1 MPDPDKFGTEYNGD
15 YSFDGAK
22 TITFKDMTLQ
32 SAGADYLGFIR
43 ADQTVVEDCII
54 NGKTFY
60 WGYTSASFKNTTF
73 NCPSGD
79 YAIWTY
85 SSPTMTFNTCT
96 FNSSGKVINVYTD
109 YGAGK
114 QDIMVNFENCTVNNT
129 GKSLKPVLNIND
141 SNMGNFKYILNISG
155 NTTVTGVD
163 ADKDTCSRLFGFG
176 GKAASNN
183 KGKTVVSFGDTTVW
197 EDGKMVD
204 AKAYH
209 TDGVTVDG
217 VTYDNRVDGAND
229 SLYAEGYK
237 DNAFTITY
245 SEWTKNP
252 DGTKTHTVTKTCN
265 YCGYQESTTETAE
278 ADPIDWDVSK
288 SKIATKLDTNTWTSN
303 VTLSLP
309 STEENLAS
317 DVVFVLDGSSS
328 ANTGVVNASLALLQ
342 NLKESASD
350 SSAAVNVCVVKFKRQ
365 AYKSDWFDLS
375 RDFDAIKTAMETK
388 YSGGTNLHAG
398 LLAGQE
404 ALEEH
409 SNVAAGRK
417 YLILVSDG
425 STYLYSKDGNWASD
439 TPFTRS
445 YFPAEPYNAFA
456 GGYWDNSYYEPNN
469 HPDVNVPR
477 PKTTSDVATWQ
488 AYLKDV
494 EERNAESHGD
504 DYDYHCDYDLNF
516 NQGKPSSDFKSQPC
530 VPRSANNRDMAF
542 YYADQVWQEIKN
554 AGYNAYS
561 IATEDGMAGAGNADD
576 SHCFMNYLNG
586 GEILN
591 FSDIQQEIL
600 YAVGAG
606 STVEDKIGDAF
617 DFVPGSLKLTV
628 GGTELESKAEGNVTY
643 FGDRAENLNEENF
656 RFKVQYAPDTE
667 TFVWTINE
675 NVSNFAPVQLTYTV
689 KLTNPETA
697 PGTYGVED
705 LNGEK
710 TLSEEEAEKALF
722 TNAYAV
728 LNAKNSAGAP
738 VKAQE
743 FPKPSVSY
751 TVKSFIDASG
761 SPAIIA
767 AACLNTKDHY
777 SYLIGYSDGT
787 VRPNGR
793 ITRAEVA
800 TIFFRLL
807 TDDAR
812 QRNWSSENN
821 FSDVSADK
829 WYNNAVSTLCHMGV
843 LGGYSDGT
851 FRPNAPITRAEFA
864 KIAVSFSQANG
875 SAVYSYFTDVKTT
888 DWFAPY
894 VTTAK
899 DSGLIEGY
907 SDGSFK
913 PENRIT
919 RAEACAIVNRVLGR
933 KPSKSHMKIS
943 GRIDWPDC
951 TTADWFYEAI
961 MEATNSHTYQMG
973 KRVETW
979 NGKLEKIFANK
990 AETVAV
996 EYDVPLDNHKYT
1008 GSPVIRVAKPKVFIP
1023 VFPGTNCEIDT
1034 KRAFEKAGAETEI
1047 LVVQNLCAKDIEYT
1061 IDRMEKAIR
1070 SSQIIMI
1077 PGGFSGGDEP
1087 EGSGKFIATTFRNP
1101 KIAQAVTDLLDTRDG
1116 LVLGICNGFQA
1127 LIKLGLVTYGKIVD
1141 LKDDDPTLTFN
1152 TLGRHVS
1159 RMVYTRVTNTKSPWL
1174 SGVNAGDVFA
1184 IPVSHGEGRFVADD
1198 AALKKLIENGQIATQ
1213 YTTPCGKVSGDI
1225 TWNPN
1230 GSVCGIEGIT
1240 SPDGRVFGKMGH
1252 SERKGENLYFNVPGE
1267 KDQQIFESGVR
1278 YFK

>member
-1 MPDPDKFGTEYNGD
+1 MKKRILSLLLILCMAVTLLPTAVFAEDATGTSSAGGTIYVDAVNGNDSNENVGQSWETAYQTLKTAVTAAKSGDTIMLSAAKYTLYGIPSTNTTKGKDLTFVGQGADKTGWNIGAEVPDPDKFGTEYNGD
-15 YSFDGAK
+15 YSFDGAG
-22 TITFKDMTLQ
+22 TIKFEQMTLQ
-32 SAGADYLGFIR
+32 SSKADYLGFIR
-43 ADQTVVEDCII
+43 ADQTVVEDCTI

-60 WGYTSASFKNTTF
+60 WGYTSAIFKDTTF

-79 YAIWTY
+79 YAVWTY
-85 SSPTMTFNTCT
+85 SSPTMTFDHCT
-96 FNSSGKVINVYTD
+96 FNSSGKVINVFTD

-114 QDIMVNFENCTVNNT
+114 NDIIVNFKGCTVNNT

-155 NTTVTGVD
+155 NTTVTWVD
-163 ADKDTCSRLFGFG
+163 VDKDTCSRLFGFG

-183 KGKTVVSFGDTTVW
+183 KGKTVVNFGDTTVW

-209 TDGVTVDG
+209 TDGVKVDG
-217 VTYDNRVDGAND
+217 VTYGNGGSGAND
-229 SLYAEGYK
+229 ILYAEGYK

-288 SKIATKLDTNTWTSN
+288 SKIATQLNTDTWTSD

-309 STEENLAS
+309 SAEEALGS
-317 DVVFVLDGSSS
+317 DIVFVLDKSSCKKETAASAAQMLTALQSQVQSNGSKIQV
-328 ANTGVVNASLALLQ
+328 GVVVFGGDARVSYPLEAFPATEAAL
-342 NLKESASD
+342 EE
-350 SSAAVNVCVVKFKRQ
+350 
-365 AYKSDWFDLS
+365 LS
-375 RDFDAIKTAMETK
+375 TALSTRPDGLM
-388 YSGGTNLHAG
+388 GGSNMHAG
-398 LLAGQE
+398 LLAAQE
-404 ALEEH
+404 MLRCSTTDA
-409 SNVAAGRK
+409 NRK
-417 YLILVSDG
+417 YVILVSDG
-425 STYLYSKDGNWASD
+425 LTRLFTGSDGKTKDIYYQYTYQDMTGDKQVGTEEGQISPKDCVYFGMIDEWTSVRTKETNTVLRPIPYGSWDTYFSKVKDWVRTDGDAYALNYETYGNDPTEKVKNKVTGEITDTDFKYIGHNDYENHAMSVD
-439 TPFTRS
+439 RAVYEAYDSFTGMVDSGYRCYAVLPDSGTPFGTAFMDALNEYAHNS
-445 YFPAEPYNAFA
+445 VIDFA
-456 GGYWDNSYYEPNN
+456 G
-469 HPDVNVPR
+469 
-477 PKTTSDVATWQ
+477 
-488 AYLKDV
+488 
-494 EERNAESHGD
+494 
-504 DYDYHCDYDLNF
+504 
-516 NQGKPSSDFKSQPC
+516 
-530 VPRSANNRDMAF
+530 
-542 YYADQVWQEIKN
+542 I
-554 AGYNAYS
+554 
-561 IATEDGMAGAGNADD
+561 GA
-576 SHCFMNYLNG
+576 
-586 GEILN
+586 
-591 FSDIQQEIL
+591 EIL

-606 STVEDKIGDAF
+606 STVEDKMGDAF

-628 GGTELESKAEGNVTY
+628 GGTELESKADGNVTY

-710 TLSEEEAEKALF
+710 TLSEAEAEKALF

-751 TVKSFIDASG
+751 TVKSFVDASG

-894 VTTAK
+894 VTAAK

-933 KPSKSHMKIS
+933 KPSKNHMKIS

-979 NGKLEKIFANK
+979 NGKLPQRDWAALENNWAS
-990 AETVAV
+990 A
-996 EYDVPLDNHKYT
+996 YT
-1008 GSPVIRVAKPKVFIP
+1008 GK
-1023 VFPGTNCEIDT
+1023 
-1034 KRAFEKAGAETEI
+1034 
-1047 LVVQNLCAKDIEYT
+1047 
-1061 IDRMEKAIR
+1061 
-1070 SSQIIMI
+1070 
-1077 PGGFSGGDEP
+1077 GGE
-1087 EGSGKFIATTFRNP
+1087 
-1101 KIAQAVTDLLDTRDG
+1101 V
-1116 LVLGICNGFQA
+1116 
-1127 LIKLGLVTYGKIVD
+1127 
-1141 LKDDDPTLTFN
+1141 
-1152 TLGRHVS
+1152 H
-1159 RMVYTRVTNTKSPWL
+1159 
-1174 SGVNAGDVFA
+1174 
-1184 IPVSHGEGRFVADD
+1184 
-1198 AALKKLIENGQIATQ
+1198 
-1213 YTTPCGKVSGDI
+1213 
-1225 TWNPN
+1225 
-1230 GSVCGIEGIT
+1230 
-1240 SPDGRVFGKMGH
+1240 
-1252 SERKGENLYFNVPGE
+1252 
-1267 KDQQIFESGVR
+1267 
-1278 YFK
+1278 

>member
-1 MPDPDKFGTEYNGD
+1 MKKRILSLLLILCMAVTLLPTAVFAEDATGTSSAGGTIYVDAVNGNDSNENVGQSWDTAYKTLKTAVTAAKSGDTIMLSAAKYTLYGIPSTNTTKGKDLTFVGQGADKTGWNIGAAVPDPANFGTEYNGD

-43 ADQTVVEDCII
+43 ADQTVVENCTI

-60 WGYTSASFKNTTF
+60 WGYTSAIFKDTTF

-79 YAIWTY
+79 YAVWTY
-85 SSPTMTFNTCT
+85 SSPTMTFDHCT
-96 FNSSGKVINVYTD
+96 FNSSGKVINVFTD

-114 QDIMVNFENCTVNNT
+114 NDIIVNFKGCTVNNT

-141 SNMGNFKYILNISG
+141 SNMGKFKYILNISG

-183 KGKTVVSFGDTTVW
+183 KGKTVVNFGDTTVW

-209 TDGVTVDG
+209 TDGVKVDG
-217 VTYDNRVDGAND
+217 VTYDNGGSGAND
-229 SLYAEGYK
+229 ILYAEGYK

-288 SKIATKLDTNTWTSN
+288 SKIATKLDTNTWTSD

-309 STEENLAS
+309 SAEEALGS
-317 DVVFVLDGSSS
+317 DIVFVLDKSSCKKETAASAAQMLTALQSQVQSNGSKIQV
-328 ANTGVVNASLALLQ
+328 GVVVFGGDARVSYPLEAFPATEAAL
-342 NLKESASD
+342 EE
-350 SSAAVNVCVVKFKRQ
+350 
-365 AYKSDWFDLS
+365 LS
-375 RDFDAIKTAMETK
+375 TALSTRPDGLM
-388 YSGGTNLHAG
+388 GGSNMHAG
-398 LLAGQE
+398 LLAAQE
-404 ALEEH
+404 MLRCSTTDA
-409 SNVAAGRK
+409 NRK
-417 YLILVSDG
+417 YVILVSDG
-425 STYLYSKDGNWASD
+425 LTRLFTGSDGKTKDIYYQYTYQDMTGDKQVGTEEGQISPKDCVYFGMIDEWTSVRTKETNTVLRPIPYGSWDTYFSKVKDWVRTDGDAYALNYETYGNDPTEKVKNKVTGEITDTDFKYIGHNDYENHAMSVD
-439 TPFTRS
+439 RAVYEAYDSFTGMVDSGYRCYAVLPDSGTPFGTAFMDALNEYAHNS
-445 YFPAEPYNAFA
+445 VIDFA
-456 GGYWDNSYYEPNN
+456 G
-469 HPDVNVPR
+469 
-477 PKTTSDVATWQ
+477 
-488 AYLKDV
+488 
-494 EERNAESHGD
+494 
-504 DYDYHCDYDLNF
+504 
-516 NQGKPSSDFKSQPC
+516 
-530 VPRSANNRDMAF
+530 
-542 YYADQVWQEIKN
+542 I
-554 AGYNAYS
+554 
-561 IATEDGMAGAGNADD
+561 GA
-576 SHCFMNYLNG
+576 
-586 GEILN
+586 
-591 FSDIQQEIL
+591 EIL

-628 GGTELESKAEGNVTY
+628 GGTELESKADGNVTY

-710 TLSEEEAEKALF
+710 TLSEAEAEKALF

-738 VKAQE
+738 VKVQE

-894 VTTAK
+894 VTAAK
-899 DSGLIEGY
+899 DSSLIEGY

-919 RAEACAIVNRVLGR
+919 RAEACTIVNRVLGR

-979 NGKLEKIFANK
+979 NGKLPQRDWAALENNWAS
-990 AETVAV
+990 A
-996 EYDVPLDNHKYT
+996 YT
-1008 GSPVIRVAKPKVFIP
+1008 GK
-1023 VFPGTNCEIDT
+1023 
-1034 KRAFEKAGAETEI
+1034 
-1047 LVVQNLCAKDIEYT
+1047 
-1061 IDRMEKAIR
+1061 
-1070 SSQIIMI
+1070 
-1077 PGGFSGGDEP
+1077 GGE
-1087 EGSGKFIATTFRNP
+1087 
-1101 KIAQAVTDLLDTRDG
+1101 V
-1116 LVLGICNGFQA
+1116 
-1127 LIKLGLVTYGKIVD
+1127 
-1141 LKDDDPTLTFN
+1141 
-1152 TLGRHVS
+1152 H
-1159 RMVYTRVTNTKSPWL
+1159 
-1174 SGVNAGDVFA
+1174 
-1184 IPVSHGEGRFVADD
+1184 
-1198 AALKKLIENGQIATQ
+1198 
-1213 YTTPCGKVSGDI
+1213 
-1225 TWNPN
+1225 
-1230 GSVCGIEGIT
+1230 
-1240 SPDGRVFGKMGH
+1240 
-1252 SERKGENLYFNVPGE
+1252 
-1267 KDQQIFESGVR
+1267 
-1278 YFK
+1278 

>member
-1 MPDPDKFGTEYNGD
+1 MKKRILSLLLILCMAVTLLPTAVFAEDATGTSSAGGTIYVDAVNGNDSNENVGQSWETAYQTLKTAVTAAKSGDTIMLSAAKYTLYGIPSTNTTKGKDLTFVGQGADKTGWNIGAEVPDPDKFGTEYNGD
-15 YSFDGAK
+15 YSFDGAG
-22 TITFKDMTLQ
+22 TIKFEQMTLQ
-32 SAGADYLGFIR
+32 SSKADYLGFIR
-43 ADQTVVEDCII
+43 ADQTVVEDCTI

-60 WGYTSASFKNTTF
+60 WGYTSAMFKDTTF

-79 YAIWTY
+79 YAVWTY
-85 SSPTMTFNTCT
+85 SSPTMTFDHCT
-96 FNSSGKVINVYTD
+96 FNSSGKVINVFTD

-114 QDIMVNFENCTVNNT
+114 NDIIVNFKGCTVNNT

-141 SNMGNFKYILNISG
+141 SNMGKFKYILNISG

-209 TDGVTVDG
+209 TDGVKVDG
-217 VTYDNRVDGAND
+217 VTYDNGGSGAND

-252 DGTKTHTVTKTCN
+252 DGTQSREGTKTCK
-265 YCGYQESTTETAE
+265 YCGQAVTFTETKE

-309 STEENLAS
+309 SAEEALGS
-317 DVVFVLDGSSS
+317 DIVFVLDKSSCKKETAASAAQMLTALQSQVQSNGSKIQV
-328 ANTGVVNASLALLQ
+328 GVVVFGGDARVSYPLEAFPATEAAL
-342 NLKESASD
+342 EE
-350 SSAAVNVCVVKFKRQ
+350 
-365 AYKSDWFDLS
+365 LS
-375 RDFDAIKTAMETK
+375 TALSTRPDGLM
-388 YSGGTNLHAG
+388 GGSNMHAG
-398 LLAGQE
+398 LLAAQE
-404 ALEEH
+404 MLRCSTTDA
-409 SNVAAGRK
+409 NRK
-417 YLILVSDG
+417 YVILVSDG
-425 STYLYSKDGNWASD
+425 LTRLFTGSDGKTKDIYYQYTYQDMTGDKQVGTEEGQISPKDCVYFGMIDEWTSVRTKETNTVLRPIPYGSWDTYFSKVKDWVRTDGDAYALNYETYGNDPTEKVKNKVTGEITDTDFKYIGHNDYENHAMSVD
-439 TPFTRS
+439 RAVYEAYDSFTGMVDSGYRCYAVLPDSGTPFGTAFMDALNEYAHNS
-445 YFPAEPYNAFA
+445 VIDFA
-456 GGYWDNSYYEPNN
+456 G
-469 HPDVNVPR
+469 
-477 PKTTSDVATWQ
+477 
-488 AYLKDV
+488 
-494 EERNAESHGD
+494 
-504 DYDYHCDYDLNF
+504 
-516 NQGKPSSDFKSQPC
+516 
-530 VPRSANNRDMAF
+530 
-542 YYADQVWQEIKN
+542 I
-554 AGYNAYS
+554 
-561 IATEDGMAGAGNADD
+561 GA
-576 SHCFMNYLNG
+576 
-586 GEILN
+586 
-591 FSDIQQEIL
+591 EIL

-710 TLSEEEAEKALF
+710 TLSEAEAEKALF

-979 NGKLEKIFANK
+979 NGKLPQRDWAALENNWAS
-990 AETVAV
+990 A
-996 EYDVPLDNHKYT
+996 YT
-1008 GSPVIRVAKPKVFIP
+1008 GK
-1023 VFPGTNCEIDT
+1023 
-1034 KRAFEKAGAETEI
+1034 
-1047 LVVQNLCAKDIEYT
+1047 
-1061 IDRMEKAIR
+1061 
-1070 SSQIIMI
+1070 
-1077 PGGFSGGDEP
+1077 GGE
-1087 EGSGKFIATTFRNP
+1087 
-1101 KIAQAVTDLLDTRDG
+1101 V
-1116 LVLGICNGFQA
+1116 
-1127 LIKLGLVTYGKIVD
+1127 
-1141 LKDDDPTLTFN
+1141 
-1152 TLGRHVS
+1152 H
-1159 RMVYTRVTNTKSPWL
+1159 
-1174 SGVNAGDVFA
+1174 
-1184 IPVSHGEGRFVADD
+1184 
-1198 AALKKLIENGQIATQ
+1198 
-1213 YTTPCGKVSGDI
+1213 
-1225 TWNPN
+1225 
-1230 GSVCGIEGIT
+1230 
-1240 SPDGRVFGKMGH
+1240 
-1252 SERKGENLYFNVPGE
+1252 
-1267 KDQQIFESGVR
+1267 
-1278 YFK
+1278 

>member
-1 MPDPDKFGTEYNGD
+1 MAVTLLPTAVFAEDATGTSSAGGTIYVDAVNGNDSNENVGQSWETAYQTLKTAVTAAKSGDTIMLSAAKYTLYGIPSTNTTKGKDLTFVGQGADKTGWNIGAEVPDPDKFGTEYNGD
-15 YSFDGAK
+15 YSFDGAG
-22 TITFKDMTLQ
+22 TIKFEQMTLQ
-32 SAGADYLGFIR
+32 SSKADYLGFIR
-43 ADQTVVEDCII
+43 ADQTVVEDCTI

-60 WGYTSASFKNTTF
+60 WGYTSAIFKDTTF

-79 YAIWTY
+79 YAVWTY
-85 SSPTMTFNTCT
+85 SSPTMTFDHCT

-114 QDIMVNFENCTVNNT
+114 QDITVNFENCTVNNT

-141 SNMGNFKYILNISG
+141 SNMGKFKYILNISG

-163 ADKDTCSRLFGFG
+163 VDKDTCSRLFGFG

-183 KGKTVVSFGDTTVW
+183 KGKTVVNFGDTTVW

-209 TDGVTVDG
+209 TDGVKVDG
-217 VTYDNRVDGAND
+217 VTYGNGGSGAND
-229 SLYAEGYK
+229 ILYAEGYK

-309 STEENLAS
+309 SAEEALGS
-317 DVVFVLDGSSS
+317 DIVFVLDKSSCKKETAASAAQMLTALQSQVQSNGSKIQV
-328 ANTGVVNASLALLQ
+328 GVVVFGGDARVSYPLEAFPATEAAL
-342 NLKESASD
+342 EE
-350 SSAAVNVCVVKFKRQ
+350 
-365 AYKSDWFDLS
+365 LS
-375 RDFDAIKTAMETK
+375 TALSTRPDGLM
-388 YSGGTNLHAG
+388 GGSNMHAG
-398 LLAGQE
+398 LLAAQE
-404 ALEEH
+404 MLRCSTTDA
-409 SNVAAGRK
+409 NRK
-417 YLILVSDG
+417 YVILVSDG
-425 STYLYSKDGNWASD
+425 LTRLFTGSDGKTKDIYYQYTYQDMTGDKQVGTEEGQISPKDCVYFGMIDEWTSVRTKETNTVLRPIPYGSWDTYFSKVKDWVRTDGDAYALNYETYGNDPTEKVKNKVTGEITDTDFKYIGHNDYENHAMSVD
-439 TPFTRS
+439 RAVYEAYDSFTGMVDSGYRCYAVLPDSGTPFGTAFMDALNEYAHNS
-445 YFPAEPYNAFA
+445 VIDFA
-456 GGYWDNSYYEPNN
+456 G
-469 HPDVNVPR
+469 
-477 PKTTSDVATWQ
+477 
-488 AYLKDV
+488 
-494 EERNAESHGD
+494 
-504 DYDYHCDYDLNF
+504 
-516 NQGKPSSDFKSQPC
+516 
-530 VPRSANNRDMAF
+530 
-542 YYADQVWQEIKN
+542 I
-554 AGYNAYS
+554 
-561 IATEDGMAGAGNADD
+561 GA
-576 SHCFMNYLNG
+576 
-586 GEILN
+586 
-591 FSDIQQEIL
+591 EIL

-643 FGDRAENLNEENF
+643 FGDSAENLNEENF

-710 TLSEEEAEKALF
+710 TLSEAEAEKALF

-894 VTTAK
+894 VTAAK

-933 KPSKSHMKIS
+933 KPSKNHMKIS

-979 NGKLEKIFANK
+979 NGKLPQRDWAALENNWAS
-990 AETVAV
+990 A
-996 EYDVPLDNHKYT
+996 YT
-1008 GSPVIRVAKPKVFIP
+1008 GK
-1023 VFPGTNCEIDT
+1023 
-1034 KRAFEKAGAETEI
+1034 
-1047 LVVQNLCAKDIEYT
+1047 
-1061 IDRMEKAIR
+1061 
-1070 SSQIIMI
+1070 
-1077 PGGFSGGDEP
+1077 GGE
-1087 EGSGKFIATTFRNP
+1087 
-1101 KIAQAVTDLLDTRDG
+1101 V
-1116 LVLGICNGFQA
+1116 
-1127 LIKLGLVTYGKIVD
+1127 
-1141 LKDDDPTLTFN
+1141 
-1152 TLGRHVS
+1152 H
-1159 RMVYTRVTNTKSPWL
+1159 
-1174 SGVNAGDVFA
+1174 
-1184 IPVSHGEGRFVADD
+1184 
-1198 AALKKLIENGQIATQ
+1198 
-1213 YTTPCGKVSGDI
+1213 
-1225 TWNPN
+1225 
-1230 GSVCGIEGIT
+1230 
-1240 SPDGRVFGKMGH
+1240 
-1252 SERKGENLYFNVPGE
+1252 
-1267 KDQQIFESGVR
+1267 
-1278 YFK
+1278 

>member
-1 MPDPDKFGTEYNGD
+1 MAVTLLPTAVFAEDATGTSSAGGTIYVDAVNGNDSNENVGQSWETAYQTLKTAVTAAKSGDTIMLSAAKYTLYGIPSTNTTKGKDLTFVGQGADKTGWNIGAEVPDPDKFGTEYNGD
-15 YSFDGAK
+15 YSFDGAG
-22 TITFKDMTLQ
+22 TIKFEQMTLQ
-32 SAGADYLGFIR
+32 SSKADYLGFIR
-43 ADQTVVEDCII
+43 ADQTVVEDCTI

-60 WGYTSASFKNTTF
+60 WGYTSAIFKDTTF

-79 YAIWTY
+79 YAVWTY
-85 SSPTMTFNTCT
+85 SSPTMTFDHCT

-114 QDIMVNFENCTVNNT
+114 QDITVNFENCTVNNT

-141 SNMGNFKYILNISG
+141 SNMGKFKYILNISG

-163 ADKDTCSRLFGFG
+163 VDKDTCSRLFGFG

-183 KGKTVVSFGDTTVW
+183 KGKTVVNFGDTTVW

-209 TDGVTVDG
+209 TDGVKVDG
-217 VTYDNRVDGAND
+217 VTYGNGGSGAND
-229 SLYAEGYK
+229 ILYAEGYK

-309 STEENLAS
+309 SAEEALGS
-317 DVVFVLDGSSS
+317 DIVFVLDKSSCKKETAASAAQMLTALQSQVQSNGSKIQV
-328 ANTGVVNASLALLQ
+328 GVVVFGGDARVSYPLEAFPATEAAL
-342 NLKESASD
+342 EE
-350 SSAAVNVCVVKFKRQ
+350 
-365 AYKSDWFDLS
+365 LS
-375 RDFDAIKTAMETK
+375 TALSTRPDGLM
-388 YSGGTNLHAG
+388 GGSNMHAG
-398 LLAGQE
+398 LLAAQE
-404 ALEEH
+404 MLRCSTTDA
-409 SNVAAGRK
+409 NRK
-417 YLILVSDG
+417 YVILVSDG
-425 STYLYSKDGNWASD
+425 LTRLFTGSDGKTKDIYYQYTYQDMTGDKQVGTEEGQISPKDCVYFGMIDEWTSVRTKETNTVLRPIPYGSWDTYFSKVKDWVRTDGDAYALNYETYGNDPTEKVKNKVTGEITDTDFKYIGHNDYENHAMSVD
-439 TPFTRS
+439 RAVYEAYDSFTGMVDSGYRCYAVLPDSGTPFGTAFMDALNEYAHNS
-445 YFPAEPYNAFA
+445 VIDFA
-456 GGYWDNSYYEPNN
+456 G
-469 HPDVNVPR
+469 
-477 PKTTSDVATWQ
+477 
-488 AYLKDV
+488 
-494 EERNAESHGD
+494 
-504 DYDYHCDYDLNF
+504 
-516 NQGKPSSDFKSQPC
+516 
-530 VPRSANNRDMAF
+530 
-542 YYADQVWQEIKN
+542 I
-554 AGYNAYS
+554 
-561 IATEDGMAGAGNADD
+561 GA
-576 SHCFMNYLNG
+576 
-586 GEILN
+586 
-591 FSDIQQEIL
+591 EIL

-643 FGDRAENLNEENF
+643 FGDSAENLNEENF

-710 TLSEEEAEKALF
+710 TLSEAEAEKALF

-864 KIAVSFSQANG
+864 KIAVSFAQANG

-979 NGKLEKIFANK
+979 NGKLPQRDWAALENNWAS
-990 AETVAV
+990 A
-996 EYDVPLDNHKYT
+996 YT
-1008 GSPVIRVAKPKVFIP
+1008 GK
-1023 VFPGTNCEIDT
+1023 
-1034 KRAFEKAGAETEI
+1034 
-1047 LVVQNLCAKDIEYT
+1047 
-1061 IDRMEKAIR
+1061 
-1070 SSQIIMI
+1070 
-1077 PGGFSGGDEP
+1077 GGE
-1087 EGSGKFIATTFRNP
+1087 
-1101 KIAQAVTDLLDTRDG
+1101 V
-1116 LVLGICNGFQA
+1116 
-1127 LIKLGLVTYGKIVD
+1127 
-1141 LKDDDPTLTFN
+1141 
-1152 TLGRHVS
+1152 H
-1159 RMVYTRVTNTKSPWL
+1159 
-1174 SGVNAGDVFA
+1174 
-1184 IPVSHGEGRFVADD
+1184 
-1198 AALKKLIENGQIATQ
+1198 
-1213 YTTPCGKVSGDI
+1213 
-1225 TWNPN
+1225 
-1230 GSVCGIEGIT
+1230 
-1240 SPDGRVFGKMGH
+1240 
-1252 SERKGENLYFNVPGE
+1252 
-1267 KDQQIFESGVR
+1267 
-1278 YFK
+1278 

>member
-1 MPDPDKFGTEYNGD
+1 MTFVGQGADKTGWNIGAEVPDPANFGTEYNGD
-15 YSFDGAK
+15 YSFDGAG
-22 TITFKDMTLQ
+22 TVTFKNMTLR
-32 SAGADYLGFIR
+32 SGKADYLGFIR

-60 WGYTSASFKNTTF
+60 WGYTSAEFKNTTF

-85 SSPTMTFNTCT
+85 SSPTMTFDTCT

-109 YGAGK
+109 AGAGK
-114 QDIMVNFENCTVNNT
+114 QNITVNFKNCTVNNT

-183 KGKTVVSFGDTTVW
+183 KGKTVVNFGDTTVW

-209 TDGVTVDG
+209 TDGVKVDG
-217 VTYDNRVDGAND
+217 VTYDNGGSGAND

-288 SKIATKLDTNTWTSN
+288 SKIATQLNTDTWTSD

-309 STEENLAS
+309 SAEEELVS
-317 DVVFVLDGSSS
+317 DVVFVLDQSDCKDTVLADMRILLEKLNDDLTYTNASVNVGVVFFRGCAVTAYPLSKY
-328 ANTGVVNASLALLQ
+328 TGVSDPIFEAIAKANSEMK
-342 NLKESASD
+342 LK
-350 SSAAVNVCVVKFKRQ
+350 
-365 AYKSDWFDLS
+365 
-375 RDFDAIKTAMETK
+375 
-388 YSGGTNLHAG
+388 GTNLPAG
-398 LLAGQE
+398 LLE
-404 ALEEH
+404 AQKML
-409 SNVAAGRK
+409 SQSSTSPARQ
-417 YLILVSDG
+417 YMILVSDG
-425 STYLYSKDGNWASD
+425 ATYLYTHDNDPATHFSRTSGYYSMDG
-439 TPFTRS
+439 
-445 YFPAEPYNAFA
+445 
-456 GGYWDNSYYEPNN
+456 GLYE
-469 HPDVNVPR
+469 
-477 PKTTSDVATWQ
+477 WQ
-488 AYLKDV
+488 AKYDPDIYGKNSIPYALPKDFSHNGNATDWENFLSGIAASRDTFTKFDQEYVRTDEKPEARLTKPDPICTADTVKDFIINV
-494 EERNAESHGD
+494 EESMYQATSTYKQIVASGVNCYAISTSTDMGVFTSFSK
-504 DYDYHCDYDLNF
+504 YLADLGKGSGMNF
-516 NQGKPSSDFKSQPC
+516 SS
-530 VPRSANNRDMAF
+530 
-542 YYADQVWQEIKN
+542 IKN
-554 AGYNAYS
+554 
-561 IATEDGMAGAGNADD
+561 D
-576 SHCFMNYLNG
+576 
-586 GEILN
+586 
-591 FSDIQQEIL
+591 IL

-710 TLSEEEAEKALF
+710 TLSEAEAEKALF

-864 KIAVSFSQANG
+864 KIAVSFAQTNG

-894 VTTAK
+894 VTAAK

-933 KPSKSHMKIS
+933 KPSKNHMKIS

-979 NGKLEKIFANK
+979 NGKLPQRDWAALENNWAS
-990 AETVAV
+990 A
-996 EYDVPLDNHKYT
+996 YT
-1008 GSPVIRVAKPKVFIP
+1008 GK
-1023 VFPGTNCEIDT
+1023 
-1034 KRAFEKAGAETEI
+1034 
-1047 LVVQNLCAKDIEYT
+1047 
-1061 IDRMEKAIR
+1061 
-1070 SSQIIMI
+1070 
-1077 PGGFSGGDEP
+1077 GGE
-1087 EGSGKFIATTFRNP
+1087 
-1101 KIAQAVTDLLDTRDG
+1101 V
-1116 LVLGICNGFQA
+1116 
-1127 LIKLGLVTYGKIVD
+1127 
-1141 LKDDDPTLTFN
+1141 
-1152 TLGRHVS
+1152 H
-1159 RMVYTRVTNTKSPWL
+1159 
-1174 SGVNAGDVFA
+1174 
-1184 IPVSHGEGRFVADD
+1184 
-1198 AALKKLIENGQIATQ
+1198 
-1213 YTTPCGKVSGDI
+1213 
-1225 TWNPN
+1225 
-1230 GSVCGIEGIT
+1230 
-1240 SPDGRVFGKMGH
+1240 
-1252 SERKGENLYFNVPGE
+1252 
-1267 KDQQIFESGVR
+1267 
-1278 YFK
+1278 